1 MDLHGRVALVTG
13 GSRGIGRA
21 ISLKLAEMG
30 ADIAVNFFSN
40 RNGANEVVEEIKSKG
55 TNAISVRANVGNP
68 DHVNRMFQKIKEAFG
83 GLDILISNAASGT
96 LKPAIEIDLKDWDRA
111 INTNARAFLLCTQ
124 EAVKLMEEREGPK
137 YIVAISSQGSKNYIP
152 NYGSVGASKAA
163 LEAIIRYL
171 AVELAKKD
179 IRVNGVASGVVDT
192 DSLKMFPHREKMLE
206 EATRKTPMGHL
217 GTPEDIANVV
227 GLLCTDDA
235 KWICGQVIVADGGYS
250 LWS

>member
-1 MDLHGRVALVTG
+1 MELKGRVALVTG

-21 ISLKLAEMG
+21 ISLKLARMG
-30 ADIAVNFFSN
+30 ADIVVNFFSN
-40 RNGANEVVEEIKSKG
+40 RTGAAKVVEEIEALGSR
-55 TNAISVRANVGNP
+55 AVSIRANVGNT
-68 DHVNRMFQKIKEAFG
+68 DHVDRMFRKIEEQFG

-96 LKPAIEIDLKDWDRA
+96 LKPAVEIELKDWERA
-111 INTNARAFLLCTQ
+111 INTNARAFLHCSQ
-124 EAVKLMEEREGPK
+124 HAVRLMEGRKGPK
-137 YIVAISSQGSKNYIP
+137 YIIAISSQGSTNYIP
-152 NYGSVGASKAA
+152 DYITVGASKAA

-192 DSLKMFPHREKMLE
+192 DSLKLFPRREQMLE

-217 GTPEDIANVV
+217 GSPEDIANVV
-227 GLLCTDDA
+227 GLLCRDDA